1 MRERS
6 SSEFVGHRVP
16 EGQSP
21 LARRFQRRGK
31 NVLRPVPLGTA
42 EGSAVPPAL
51 RRHASNPALEAPG
64 YWRLSLRDTWS
75 RYIFVFC
82 FLIVLTATSAA
93 QTNAAVSFEMP
104 KSHNPISAYSPSHA
118 PEPELTNSP
127 RLNQL
132 IRDGK
137 LYLSLKDAIRLAME
151 NNLDIAIARYNLP
164 IADMDIL
171 RTKAGGV
178 FRGVNAGFVQGTP
191 GGGVGG
197 FGTGAPGAGAGGT
210 TAGAGGAG
218 AGASGLVQS
227 TLGVGTAVPSYDP
240 TIVASVGAEHQTT
253 PLANQRI
260 YGVPLLQLNTGQANF
275 GFTQAFATGSS
286 ISFEFN
292 NNRQTTNSPFFNLSP
307 DLGSMYRFSFQQQLL
322 SGFGF
327 GPNLR
332 YLRIAKNNKKISDIA
347 FKDQVMAT
355 VTQIQNIYWDL
366 VNAYEQ
372 SQVNEQ
378 SLAFAQQSLD
388 NAKKQ
393 FQLQS
398 IPAMDVMRA
407 EAEVSKRDQDL
418 TVARTSLQ
426 LQELLMKNALTKSL
440 DDPVLE
446 SVSVVPTYTLQSSQV
461 APPGENVQDL
471 IQQALH
477 DRPELFES
485 DVDLANRQISRK
497 AARNALLPSLSLA
510 AFYGGSGLAGPLNP
524 VYNVPGVP
532 NASTVPTDFSGA
544 LGNAFNNTAPD
555 YYVGFNLNI
564 PIRNRVAKADQ
575 YRSELEYR
583 QAQLRREELR
593 KQIRIEV
600 RNAEYALEQTAARVE
615 AARKSRDLAQR
626 TFEIT
631 QKEQTLGAGSTFQT
645 MTAQRDLALAELDL
659 VTATT
664 TYQKAKVELDRATG
678 TTLEHNG
685 IQIADAIKGTVSAVS
700 TQAP

>member
-1 MRERS
+1 MR
-6 SSEFVGHRVP
+6 V
-16 EGQSP
+16 
-21 LARRFQRRGK
+21 
-31 NVLRPVPLGTA
+31 
-42 EGSAVPPAL
+42 
-51 RRHASNPALEAPG
+51 
-64 YWRLSLRDTWS
+64 WS
-75 RYIFVFC
+75 RGLSVLQFVAILVVSTVALAQSAGGQQQQPSSAGLANAPSRTDYSAIFT
-82 FLIVLTATSAA
+82 L
-93 QTNAAVSFEMP
+93 P
-104 KSHNPISAYSPSHA
+104 RSHNPLSAYSPSTT
-118 PEPELTNSP
+118 PEPQLTNSP
-127 RLNQL
+127 DLNQL

-137 LYLSLKDAIRLAME
+137 LYLSLKDAIRLALQ

-178 FRGVNAGFVQGTP
+178 FRGVNAGVVQGTP

-227 TLGVGTAVPSYDP
+227 TLGVGAAVPSYDP
-240 TIVASVGAEHQTT
+240 AVIASVGAEHQTT
-253 PLANQRI
+253 QLANQRI

-275 GFTQAFATGSS
+275 GVSQAFATGSS

-307 DLGSMYRFSFQQQLL
+307 ALGSLYRFTFQQQLL

-332 YLRIAKNNKKISDIA
+332 YLRIANNNKKISNIA

-355 VTQIQNIYWDL
+355 VTQIENIYWDL
-366 VNAYEQ
+366 VDAYEQ
-372 SQVNEQ
+372 AQVNEK
-378 SLAFAQQSLD
+378 SVAFATQSFE

-393 FQLQS
+393 LQLES
-398 IPAMDVMRA
+398 IPAMDVMKA

-426 LQELLMKNALTKSL
+426 LQELLMKNAITKTL
-440 DDPVLE
+440 EDPVLE
-446 SVSVVPTYTLQSSQV
+446 AINVVPTDTLQSTQIVPLEQSVDQ
-461 APPGENVQDL
+461 L
-471 IQQALH
+471 IQEALH
-477 DRPELFES
+477 QRPELAES
-485 DVDLANRQISRK
+485 DVDLVNRQISRK
-497 AARNALLPSLSLA
+497 AARNALLPSLSLVG
-510 AFYGGSGLAGPLNP
+510 FYGGSGLAGPLNP

-532 NASTVPTDFSGA
+532 NASNVPTDFSGA
-544 LGNAFNNTAPD
+544 LANAFNNTAPD
-555 YYVGFNLNI
+555 YYVGFNLNL

-583 QAQLRREELR
+583 QAELRREELR

-600 RNAEYALEQTAARVE
+600 RNAEYALEQTAARVD
-615 AARKSRDLAQR
+615 AARKARDLAQR

-659 VTATT
+659 VTAMTV
-664 TYQKAKVELDRATG
+664 YQKARVEVDRATG
-678 TTLEHNG
+678 STLEHNG
-685 IQIADAIKGTVSAVS
+685 IQIQDALNGTVSAGS
-700 TQAP
+700 P

>member
-1 MRERS
+1 MR
-6 SSEFVGHRVP
+6 
-16 EGQSP
+16 
-21 LARRFQRRGK
+21 
-31 NVLRPVPLGTA
+31 N
-42 EGSAVPPAL
+42 
-51 RRHASNPALEAPG
+51 
-64 YWRLSLRDTWS
+64 SLRTLFIWA
-75 RYIFVFC
+75 
-82 FLIVLTATSAA
+82 LIWLTTAATA
-93 QTNAAVSFEMP
+93 QTNSYVSLEMP
-104 KSHNPISAYSPSHA
+104 KSRNPFSAYSAKQA
-118 PEPELTNSP
+118 PEPSLVNSP
-127 RLNQL
+127 GLTQL

-137 LYLSLKDAIRLAME
+137 LYLSLKDAIRLALE

-178 FRGVNAGFVQGTP
+178 FRGVNAGIVQGTP

-218 AGASGLVQS
+218 AGASGVVQS
-227 TLGVGTAVPSYDP
+227 TLGVGTPVQSYDP
-240 TIVASVGAEHQTT
+240 VIIGSVGEEHQTT
-253 PLANQRI
+253 PLANLRI

-275 GFTQAFATGSS
+275 GFAQAFATGST

-307 DLGSMYRFSFQQQLL
+307 ALGSMYRFSFQQQLL

-332 YLRIAKNNKKISDIA
+332 YLRIANNDKKISDIA
-347 FKDQVMAT
+347 FKDQVIAT
-355 VTQIQNIYWDL
+355 VTQVENIYWDL
-366 VNAYEQ
+366 VAAYEQ

-393 FQLQS
+393 LQLEA
-398 IPAMDVMRA
+398 IPAMDVTKA

-426 LQELLMKNALTKSL
+426 LQSLLMKNALTKSL

-446 SVSVVPTYTLQSSQV
+446 SVDVVPTDRLESVQ
-461 APPGENVQDL
+461 APAANQAVQDL
-471 IQQALH
+471 IATALR
-477 DRPELFES
+477 DRPELQES
-485 DVDLANRQISRK
+485 DIDLLNRQISRK
-497 AARNALLPSLSLA
+497 AARNALLPSLSLVG
-510 AFYGGSGLAGPLNP
+510 FYGSSGLAGPLNP
-524 VYNVPGVP
+524 VYNIPGLP
-532 NASTVPTDFSGA
+532 NTSNVPTDFGGA
-544 LGNAFNNTAPD
+544 LQNAFNNTAPD

-583 QAQLRREELR
+583 QAELRREELR

-600 RNAEYALEQTAARVE
+600 RNAEYALEQTAARVQ
-615 AARKSRDLAQR
+615 AAQKARDLAER

-645 MTAQRDLALAELDL
+645 LAAQRDVALAQLDL
-659 VTATT
+659 VSAKTV
-664 TYQKAKVELDRATG
+664 YEKAKVELDRATAS
-678 TTLEHNG
+678 TLEHNG
-685 IQIADAIKGTVSAVS
+685 IQIEDAIRGTVSSSLS
-700 TQAP
+700 TPAP

>member
-1 MRERS
+1 MSWREHCRNYL
-6 SSEFVGHRVP
+6 VWCM
-16 EGQSP
+16 
-21 LARRFQRRGK
+21 
-31 NVLRPVPLGTA
+31 LGLTV
-42 EGSAVPPAL
+42 SA
-51 RRHASNPALEAPG
+51 S
-64 YWRLSLRDTWS
+64 
-75 RYIFVFC
+75 
-82 FLIVLTATSAA
+82 A
-93 QTNAAVSFEMP
+93 QTNGAVSLEMP
-104 KSHNPISAYSPSHA
+104 KSRSPFSAYTA
-118 PEPELTNSP
+118 ATTPEPSLANSP
-127 RLNQL
+127 GLTQL

-137 LYLSLKDAIRLAME
+137 LYLSLKDAIRLALE

-178 FRGVNAGFVQGTP
+178 FRGVNTGVVQGTP

-227 TLGVGTAVPSYDP
+227 TLGVGTAVESYDP
-240 TIVASVGAEHQTT
+240 VIIGSFGEEHQTT
-253 PLANQRI
+253 PLANLQI
-260 YGVPLLQLNTGQANF
+260 YGVPLLQLNTGQANV
-275 GFTQAFATGSS
+275 GLSQAFPTGSS
-286 ISFEFN
+286 FSFEFN
-292 NNRQTTNSPFFNLSP
+292 NNRTTTNSPFINLSP
-307 DLGSMYRFSFQQQLL
+307 ALGSMYRFSFQQQLL

-332 YLRIAKNNKKISDIA
+332 YLRIAKNDKKISDIG

-355 VTQIQNIYWDL
+355 VTQVENIYWDL
-366 VNAYEQ
+366 VSAYEQ
-372 SQVNEQ
+372 AQVNEQ
-378 SLAFAQQSLD
+378 SVAFAQHSLD

-393 FQLQS
+393 LQLQS

-446 SVSVVPTYTLQSSQV
+446 SVNVVPTDRAQTGEPPAAKQS
-461 APPGENVQDL
+461 VQAL
-471 IQQALH
+471 IGQALH
-477 DRPELFES
+477 DRPELQES
-485 DVDLANRQISRK
+485 DVDLVNRQISRK
-497 AARNALLPSLSLA
+497 AARNALLPSLSLV

-524 VYNVPGVP
+524 VYNIPGVP
-532 NASTVPTDFSGA
+532 NVSTVPTDFGGA
-544 LGNAFNNTAPD
+544 LANSFNNTAPD

-564 PIRNRVAKADQ
+564 PLRNRVAKADQ

-583 QAQLRREELR
+583 QAELRREELR

-600 RNAEYALEQTAARVE
+600 RNAEYALQQTAARVD
-615 AARKSRDLAQR
+615 AARNTRDLAQR

-645 MTAQRDLALAELDL
+645 MTAQRDLSLAELDL
-659 VTATT
+659 VTAMTV
-664 TYQKAKVELDRATG
+664 YEKAKVELDRATAS
-678 TTLEHNG
+678 TLEHNG
-685 IQIADAIKGTVSAVS
+685 IEI
-700 TQAP
+700 QAAMRGMISSSNP